1 MRFMQ
6 DGKISFNLSQK
17 SISATD
23 LDDILSKLFPIKPRE
38 VVRYQIILQGPLS
51 NEDAVANWHF
61 KFLH

>member
-1 MRFMQ
+1 MQ

-17 SISATD
+17 SINATD

-51 NEDAVANWHF
+51 KEDAVAN
-61 KFLH
+61 